1 MSAANDPYQKGV
13 LKDQQTC
20 IATSKLT
27 KRFNR
32 EWVFKNFTFE
42 FQQGNTYAIVG
53 PNGSG
58 KSTLLQVLWGQVPP
72 TSGTLQYTTNA
83 GPLPVEEIAAKVS
96 IATPYMELI
105 EELTLMEL
113 LTFHFKLKKIRH
125 NVAIKELLSI
135 MYLEG
140 AKDKYLSNFS
150 SGMRQRVKLALAF
163 YTEADM
169 IFLDEPGT
177 NLDDHA
183 FTWYME
189 QLKKLPQNSLILIAS
204 NNPSEYPENA
214 VKIDLMKYK
223 V

>member
-1 MSAANDPYQKGV
+1 MPAANDPYHKGV
-13 LKDQQTC
+13 LKGHQPS
-20 IATSKLT
+20 IATNQLT

-42 FQQGNTYAIVG
+42 FHEGNTYAIVG

-72 TSGTLQYTTNA
+72 TSGTLTYRSKTETI
-83 GPLPVEEIAAKVS
+83 PVEEISTKVS
-96 IATPYMELI
+96 IATPYMDLI

-113 LTFHFKLKKIRH
+113 LTFHFKLKKIR
-125 NVAIKELLSI
+125 NNIPLKELLKI
-135 MYLEG
+135 MYLGG
-140 AKDKYLSNFS
+140 AQDKYLGNFS
-150 SGMRQRVKLALAF
+150 SGMRQRVKLGLAF
-163 YTEADM
+163 YTESDM

-183 FTWYME
+183 FEWYID
-189 QLKKLPQNSLILIAS
+189 QLKKLPKNSLVLIAS

-214 VKIDLMKYK
+214 IKIDLMNYK
-223 V
+223 L